1 MAAAAEPRSARTIHD
16 ALVAALAPHGLILR
30 GGFHPVATD
39 NLPADAGTAF
49 LIGNAGGAMWKAFA
63 PESDG
68 AENPLDRWTKQV
80 VDPIAAR
87 FSARVLYPFDAPH
100 PPFQR
105 WAQRAEAV
113 YPSPLGMLIH
123 PEFGLWHAY
132 RAALLFHAR
141 LELPPRRDDP
151 SPCRRLRRKALPLRL
166 PGRRVHGR
174 TLRRCRVRRPHP
186 TERCE
191 LPRRRLPC
199 ARRLSDRSE
208 NIAMRMRRSV
218 FIWRRSPAPSR
229 HRVNRKAL
237 DSQWPGGFRH
247 PPRRGT
253 AKPPSHP

>member
-141 LELPPRRDDP
+141 VELPPRRDDP
-151 SPCRRLRRKALPLRL
+151 SPCHACDGRPCLSACPVGAFTGERYDVVACAGHIRPSDANCLDVGCHARDACPIGRKHRYADAQIRF
-166 PGRRVHGR
+166 HMAAF
-174 TLRRCRVRRPHP
+174 
-186 TERCE
+186 
-191 LPRRRLPC
+191 
-199 ARRLSDRSE
+199 ARAVASS
-208 NIAMRMRRSV
+208 
-218 FIWRRSPAPSR
+218 
-229 HRVNRKAL
+229 
-237 DSQWPGGFRH
+237 SQ
-247 PPRRGT
+247 
-253 AKPPSHP
+253 S